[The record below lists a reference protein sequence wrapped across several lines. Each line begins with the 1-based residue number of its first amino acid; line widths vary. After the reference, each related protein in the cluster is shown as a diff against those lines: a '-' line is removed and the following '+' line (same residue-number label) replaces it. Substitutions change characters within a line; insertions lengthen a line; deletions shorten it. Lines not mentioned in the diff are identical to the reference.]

1 MCRCRPGRLA
11 QLAGAALM
19 TRRELREHLARSYEE
34 ELCEQFLRERVL
46 QFPKVFGVPASLP
59 AGLKLDLKY
68 LKDWTAARTR
78 VTSS

>member
-34 ELCEQFLRERVL
+34 ELCEQFLRVL
-46 QFPKVFGVPASLP
+46 GVPASLP

-68 LKDWTAARTR
+68 LKDWAAARTR